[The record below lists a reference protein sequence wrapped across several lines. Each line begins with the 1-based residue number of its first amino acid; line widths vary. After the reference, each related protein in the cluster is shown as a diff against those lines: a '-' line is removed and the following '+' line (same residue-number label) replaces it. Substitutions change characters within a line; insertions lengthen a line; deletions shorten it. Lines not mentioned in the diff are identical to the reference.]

1 MPANEAGVLPPP
13 LGHGRCR
20 TPPQAP
26 KYRGA
31 EAEVLRCTVQL
42 QGALLIKAPEF
53 APPSNTSRHPRGT
66 SLRCLPVRTR
76 RGEVSSLCFP
86 YNKG

>member
-1 MPANEAGVLPPP
+1 M
-13 LGHGRCR
+13 
-20 TPPQAP
+20 
-26 KYRGA
+26 
-31 EAEVLRCTVQL
+31 LRCTVQL

-86 YNKG
+86 YNKVWGDFAACFFGSANLMTKAWVIPFFFGRYI